1 MGLRCVRSKQKKNRP
16 LLKEVI
22 IVAGAN
28 GSGKTTFA
36 KDFVQEKAYSFVN
49 ADEIGATLAGQEGFQ
64 LTAGRIF
71 FRQIKELADAGRS
84 FVMESTLSGGY
95 LTRIVEQLQ
104 KHAYSIRIVYVFL
117 ENPENCIARVR
128 IRVIKGGHHVP
139 EADIRRRYY
148 RSKRNFWNQYR
159 QLADGWLLVYNSDE
173 GFQAVALGVGTRFVT
188 ENEKL
193 FDRFIKDIA
202 DESKQVR

>member
-1 MGLRCVRSKQKKNRP
+1 M
-16 LLKEVI
+16 KEVI
-22 IVAGAN
+22 VVAGAN

-49 ADEIGATLAGQEGFQ
+49 ADEIGATLEGQAGFQ
-64 LTAGRIF
+64 LKAGRIF
-71 FRQIKELADAGRS
+71 FHKLNELADAGQS

-95 LTRIVEQLQ
+95 LTRVVGQLR
-104 KHAYSIRIVYVFL
+104 KYAYSIRIVYVFL
-117 ENPENCIARVR
+117 ENPESCIERVK
-128 IRVIKGGHHVP
+128 IRVMKGGHHVP

-148 RSKRNFWNQYR
+148 RSKHNFWNQYR
-159 QLADGWLLVYNSDE
+159 QLADSWLLVYNSDE
-173 GFQAVALGVGTRFVT
+173 GFQGVALGIRDAFVT

-202 DESKQVR
+202 DESKEV